1 MVATLL
7 RADPDIESVLECGDA
22 ASAREGIARLR
33 PDIAFL
39 DIEMPGATGLQVA
52 DGLDP
57 RGPVVVFITA
67 FSSYA
72 TQAFDVS
79 AVDYVLK
86 PFSDRRFAEAVER
99 AKRRVRERRLGELA
113 TQVASLSA
121 ELHPD
126 AADVPVAR
134 PGPAAATYLERL
146 AFKDGDRSVLV
157 KTTDVVW
164 IEAEDYY
171 VLIHARQGR
180 HMVRASLASLEQ
192 RLDPHRFRRVHRT
205 AIVNL
210 DEVRTMHRSRRPAA
224 DVVGRLGSR
233 GESLATSG
241 DRTAAPPAASVGPL
255 AASATSV
262 RCIPPSVTANC
273 LAAFRCA
280 PHHGPKGA

>member
-1 MVATLL
+1 MTRFRALVVEDEPLAREMVAALL

-22 ASAREGIARLR
+22 ASARESIARLR

-39 DIEMPGATGLQVA
+39 DVELPGATGLQVA
-52 DGLDP
+52 GGLDP

-67 FSSYA
+67 FSNYA

-113 TQVASLSA
+113 TQVASISA

-126 AADVPVAR
+126 VADAAVAP
-134 PGPAAATYLERL
+134 PGPAAAYLERL

-157 KTTDVVW
+157 KATDIVW

-180 HMVRASLASLEQ
+180 HLVRTSLASLEQ

-210 DEVRTMHRSRRPAA
+210 DEVRTITDHGSLRLTLSDGSDVAVSRSRRGEIEHLLRP
-224 DVVGRLGSR
+224 RLR
-233 GESLATSG
+233 
-241 DRTAAPPAASVGPL
+241 
-255 AASATSV
+255 
-262 RCIPPSVTANC
+262 
-273 LAAFRCA
+273 
-280 PHHGPKGA
+280 

>member
-1 MVATLL
+1 MTRFRALVAEDEPLAREMVAALL

-22 ASAREGIARLR
+22 ATARDSIARLR

-39 DIEMPGATGLQVA
+39 DIELPGASGLQLA

-113 TQVASLSA
+113 TQVASISA
-121 ELHPD
+121 ELRHDPAPAV
-126 AADVPVAR
+126 AAGAS
-134 PGPAAATYLERL
+134 PAPPAYLERL
-146 AFKDGDRSVLV
+146 SFKDGDHSVLV
-157 KTTDVVW
+157 KTADVVW

-180 HMVRASLASLEQ
+180 HLVRASLASLEQ
-192 RLDPHRFRRVHRT
+192 RLDPQRFRRVHRT

-210 DEVRTMHRSRRPAA
+210 DEVRTSSERGGLRLTLSDGSEVAVSRSRRSEIEHLIRP
-224 DVVGRLGSR
+224 R
-233 GESLATSG
+233 
-241 DRTAAPPAASVGPL
+241 
-255 AASATSV
+255 
-262 RCIPPSVTANC
+262 
-273 LAAFRCA
+273 FR
-280 PHHGPKGA
+280 

>member
-1 MVATLL
+1 MTRFRALVAEDEPLAREMVAALL

-22 ASAREGIARLR
+22 ATARDSIARLR

-39 DIEMPGATGLQVA
+39 DIELPGASGLQLA

-113 TQVASLSA
+113 TQVASISA
-121 ELHPD
+121 ELRHDPALG
-126 AADVPVAR
+126 AAPVAS
-134 PGPAAATYLERL
+134 PAPPAYLERL
-146 AFKDGDRSVLV
+146 SFKDGDHSVLV
-157 KTTDVVW
+157 KTADLVW

-180 HMVRASLASLEQ
+180 HLVRASLASLEQ
-192 RLDPHRFRRVHRT
+192 RLDPQRFRRVHRT

-210 DEVRTMHRSRRPAA
+210 DEVRTLNDRGGLRLTLSDGSEVAVSRSRRSEIEQLLRP
-224 DVVGRLGSR
+224 R
-233 GESLATSG
+233 
-241 DRTAAPPAASVGPL
+241 
-255 AASATSV
+255 
-262 RCIPPSVTANC
+262 
-273 LAAFRCA
+273 FR
-280 PHHGPKGA
+280 